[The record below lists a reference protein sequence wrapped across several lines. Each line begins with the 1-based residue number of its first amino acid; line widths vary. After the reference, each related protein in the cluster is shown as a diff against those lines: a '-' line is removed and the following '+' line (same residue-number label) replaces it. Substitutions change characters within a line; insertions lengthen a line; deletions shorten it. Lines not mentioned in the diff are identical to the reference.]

1 MVEKVEQAESFEM
14 TLLISSVGRVA
25 WKAEMS
31 FYINM
36 SHFGANLGFFK

>member
-25 WKAEMS
+25 WKAEMY